1 MELMIHRVCVMKPY
15 HGVARRALWL
25 GARGRAGGG
34 APCMEGSRPISS
46 SRMFTC
52 VLCCI
57 FLEGTVN
64 SKQAVLVGSEGCSSK

>member
-34 APCMEGSRPISS
+34 GAVHGGKPTHLLQPD
-46 SRMFTC
+46 
-52 VLCCI
+52 VHLCPLLYI
-57 FLEGTVN
+57 LRRN
-64 SKQAVLVGSEGCSSK
+64 SEQ